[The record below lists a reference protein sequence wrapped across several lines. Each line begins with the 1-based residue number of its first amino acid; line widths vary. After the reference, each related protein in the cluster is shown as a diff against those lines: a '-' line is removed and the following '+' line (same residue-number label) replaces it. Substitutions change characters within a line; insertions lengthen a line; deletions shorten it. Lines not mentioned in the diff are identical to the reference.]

1 VLRRWDQ
8 RAGDPTEGGLE
19 LGSDN
24 AALIVEGDGWLDL
37 ENGVQIQFP
46 GAVAG
51 EVAAIYRTSDYW
63 TIPARVATG
72 DVEWPTESPV
82 DAQGTPAPSA
92 VALSPEGVTHHYAPL
107 AEVTIDGTAVTI
119 TQALTRPFAPLP

>member
-1 VLRRWDQ
+1 MIFAPR
-8 RAGDPTEGGLE
+8 
-19 LGSDN
+19 GS
-24 AALIVEGDGWLDL
+24 AAKYKLDL

-72 DVEWPTESPV
+72 DVEWPTE
-82 DAQGTPAPSA
+82 
-92 VALSPEGVTHHYAPL
+92 
-107 AEVTIDGTAVTI
+107 
-119 TQALTRPFAPLP
+119 